1 MKNKKII
8 LIILLCIITPIISFF
23 LLIGALDLLWKLDFN
38 KFNYESAKE
47 KTVKYF
53 YENEDELEKLLIKL
67 INEKNDK
74 KCIEKPYKKID
85 SVCYHSDDYIEFNID
100 AQGMLGGQ
108 YYGLKYNTKAKED
121 LIIYDEF
128 KETGNGNN
136 IFIDQRIKGN
146 WFFYYRDWDGK
157 VDTSKIKE

>member
-8 LIILLCIITPIISFF
+8 LIILLCIIIPIISIF
-23 LLIGALDLLWKLDFN
+23 LLIGAEELFWKLNFD

-47 KTVKYF
+47 NTIKYF
-53 YENEDELEKLLIKL
+53 YENEDELEKLLNKTIK
-67 INEKNDK
+67 EKNE

-85 SVCYHSDDYIEFNID
+85 SICYHSDDIIEFNMD

-108 YYGLKYNTKAKED
+108 YYGLKYNTKAKEN
-121 LIIYDEF
+121 LIIYDEY

-136 IFIDQRIKGN
+136 IFITQRIKGN

>member
-1 MKNKKII
+1 MKKKKII
-8 LIILLCIITPIISFF
+8 LIVLLAIISPIILLV
-23 LLIGALDLLWKLDFN
+23 LLIGTLDLLWKLNFD
-38 KFNYESAKE
+38 KFNYDSAKE
-47 KTVKYF
+47 ITVKYF
-53 YENEDELEKLLIKL
+53 YENEDELNKLLIRE
-67 INEKNDK
+67 INKKNNK

-85 SVCYHSDDYIEFNID
+85 SICYHSDDIIEFNMD

-108 YYGLKYNTKAKED
+108 YYGLKYNAKANKD

-136 IFIDQRIKGN
+136 IFIEQRIKGN